1 MRPSKRLAMRSYLE
15 SVDLDSILN
24 SVDSCEGKTSL
35 LEQIIKTGLDHVMP
49 MRTRKVHSTEPP
61 WITSSLKNLL
71 QKRQSAL
78 SRGDDQMFR
87 ELRNHVN
94 RKRKM
99 CRANYYQVKVEHLKK
114 CKPSEWW
121 KEVKKLS
128 GRSLAFSAQSDTLQ
142 SLQHLYE
149 SIDQIGLANIINEA
163 FLSPMYCFTPL
174 PAAFPCITF
183 SNYSENPLV
192 VSVESVRK
200 KLSKLNPCKA
210 NGPDNIPG
218 WLLKENADILAGPVS
233 DILNYSYRERR
244 LPSSRKHADVVPV
257 PKQKPVRDVNK
268 HLRPISLTPILSKM
282 SEDYVVDTYVKPAV
296 LEWIDPQQFGAV
308 PKSSTTHALISML
321 YSWLEST
328 DGNGATTRAVLFD
341 FRKAFDLTDHHVLA
355 PKLSSYDIPESI
367 MCWILDFLT
376 NRRQSRNASLLS

>member
-1 MRPSKRLAMRSYLE
+1 MGDFNRLQTTWLRNNYNLKQIVNFLTRRERKLDLVLTNLQDHYETPTQRPPLGLSDHMSIEVQPKVRIKSNSSTTTVQSRDMRPSKRLAMRTYLE

-24 SVDSCEGKTSL
+24 SVDSCKGKTSV

-61 WITSSLKNLL
+61 WLTSSLKNLL

-87 ELRNHVN
+87 ELRNRVN

-99 CRANYYQVKVEHLKK
+99 CRANYYQAKVEHLNK
-114 CKPSEWW
+114 CKPSECW

-128 GRSLAFSAQSDTLQ
+128 GRSLASSAKSDTLQ

-174 PAAFPCITF
+174 PAAFPCTTF
-183 SNYSENPLV
+183 SNYSENPLA

-218 WLLKENADILAGPVS
+218 WLLKEIADILAGPVS
-233 DILNYSYRERR
+233 DILNYSYREGR
-244 LPSSRKHADVVPV
+244 LPSSW
-257 PKQKPVRDVNK
+257 
-268 HLRPISLTPILSKM
+268 KM
-282 SEDYVVDTYVKPAV
+282 
-296 LEWIDPQQFGAV
+296 
-308 PKSSTTHALISML
+308 
-321 YSWLEST
+321 
-328 DGNGATTRAVLFD
+328 
-341 FRKAFDLTDHHVLA
+341 
-355 PKLSSYDIPESI
+355 
-367 MCWILDFLT
+367 
-376 NRRQSRNASLLS
+376 

>member
-1 MRPSKRLAMRSYLE
+1 MRPGKRLAMRPYLE
-15 SVDLDSILN
+15 SVDLDSIHN

-35 LEQIIKTGLDHVMP
+35 LEQISKTGLDHVMP

-61 WITSSLKNLL
+61 WMTSSLKNLL

-87 ELRNHVN
+87 ELRNRVN
-94 RKRKM
+94 CKRKM
-99 CRANYYQVKVEHLKK
+99 WRANYYQAKVEHLNK
-114 CKPSEWW
+114 CKPSECW
-121 KEVKKLS
+121 KEAKKLS
-128 GRSLAFSAQSDTLQ
+128 GRSLASSAKSDTLQ

-174 PAAFPCITF
+174 PDAFSCTTF
-183 SNYSENPLV
+183 SNYSANTLV
-192 VSVESVRK
+192 VWVESVRK

-218 WLLKENADILAGPVS
+218 WLLKENADILAGPLS
-233 DILNYSYRERR
+233 DILNYSYREGC
-244 LPSSRKHADVVPV
+244 LPSSWKHTDVVPM
-257 PKQKPVRDVNK
+257 PKQKPVHDANK

-296 LEWIDPQQFGAV
+296 LEWIDSQQFGAV

-321 YSWLEST
+321 HSWLEST
-328 DGNGATTRAVLFD
+328 DGNGAITRAVLFD
-341 FRKAFDLTDHHVLA
+341 FRKAFDL
-355 PKLSSYDIPESI
+355 I
-367 MCWILDFLT
+367 
-376 NRRQSRNASLLS
+376 N